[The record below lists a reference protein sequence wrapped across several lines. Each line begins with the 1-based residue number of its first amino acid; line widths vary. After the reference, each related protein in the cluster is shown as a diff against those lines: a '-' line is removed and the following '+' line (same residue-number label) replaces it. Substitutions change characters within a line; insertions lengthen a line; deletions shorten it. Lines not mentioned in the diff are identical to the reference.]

1 MKQVTVRR
9 VEDQCL
15 ELAKQRAKERRV
27 SMNTVLTEALEAGLG
42 MRSEVIHHDLDS
54 YVGASDFG
62 PDWDRFLKV
71 DLNKMDEETWK

>member
-9 VEDQCL
+9 VKDECL

-42 MRSEVIHHDLDS
+42 VGSEVIHHDLDK
-54 YVGASDFG
+54 YVGASEFG
-62 PDWDRFLKV
+62 PAWDRFLKV
-71 DLNKMDEETWK
+71 DLNKIDEETWK